1 MNNAPWL
8 AASTFALIGAI
19 TPGPVNFLAI
29 RHGESRRTLTAFWYV
44 LGASLSYTLVVWL
57 SGTGSHW
64 ALQDGAL
71 ITQAVRWLGAA
82 YLLYLAWKIA
92 TAPPTHLG
100 NADEQP
106 VGQLWRSFSQ
116 GFLTQVL
123 NPKAWLV
130 ALSGVG
136 LYVLSPHPASGM
148 SLGAFSLL
156 SLTAC
161 FLGVGAW
168 AWLGGLLT
176 RWLHTPRRQRALN
189 LCLAALLALSVLGI
203 LL

>member
-1 MNNAPWL
+1 MNNMPWL
-8 AASTFALIGAI
+8 AASLFALIGAI
-19 TPGPVNFLAI
+19 TPGPVNLLAL
-29 RHGESRRTLTAFWYV
+29 RHGESRHTLTALWYV
-44 LGASLSYTLVVWL
+44 SGASLSYTLVVWL

-64 ALQDGAL
+64 ALHDAAL
-71 ITQAVRWLGAA
+71 VTQAVRWLGAA

-92 TAPPTHLG
+92 TAPLAPQSP
-100 NADEQP
+100 ADVQA

-116 GFLTQVL
+116 GFLTQAL

-136 LYVLSPHPASGM
+136 LYVLSPHPASGI

-168 AWLGGLLT
+168 AWLGGLVT
-176 RWLHTPRRQRALN
+176 RWLHTPQRQRAFHRS
-189 LCLAALLALSVLGI
+189 LAALLAFSVLGI
-203 LL
+203 LV